1 MREANSPATGFTLVE
16 LMITLVLLGVL
27 IMLAMPTFSAW
38 IQNTRIRTTAESIVN
53 GMQVARSEAVR
64 RNSPVQFVMGVGSS
78 WAVSCVATTPGC
90 PDTNPIQMRATGE
103 GSTASI
109 IVTPSDGLT
118 VVFDSF
124 GTMTTPVPGG
134 GGASV
139 RFDVDVDT
147 AVLAASESRE
157 LRVTVDTGGNIR
169 MCDPNTIAPDPRAC

>member
-1 MREANSPATGFTLVE
+1 MKKMAPPAAGFTLIE
-16 LMITLVLLGVL
+16 LMITIVVLGVL

-53 GMQVARSEAVR
+53 GLQVARGEAVR
-64 RNSPVQFVMGVGSS
+64 RNSSVQFVMGAGSS
-78 WAVSCVATTPGC
+78 WAVSCTVVTPGC
-90 PDTNPIQMRATGE
+90 PDVNPIQMRATGE

-109 IVTPSDGLT
+109 IVTPSNGLT

-124 GTMTTPVPGG
+124 GTMITPVPGV
-134 GGASV
+134 GASV

-157 LRVTVDTGGNIR
+157 LRVTIDTGGNIR
-169 MCDPNTIAPDPRAC
+169 MCDPNTTAPDPRAC

>member
-1 MREANSPATGFTLVE
+1 MKKKAPPVAGFTLIE
-16 LMITLVLLGVL
+16 LMITIVVLGVL

-53 GMQVARSEAVR
+53 GLQVARGEAVR
-64 RNSPVQFVMGVGSS
+64 RNSPIQFVMGAGSS

-103 GSTASI
+103 GSTTSI
-109 IVTPSDGLT
+109 IVTPSNGLT

-124 GTMTTPVPGG
+124 GTMTTPVPGV
-134 GGASV
+134 GASV

-157 LRVTVDTGGNIR
+157 LRVTIDTGGNIR
-169 MCDPNTIAPDPRAC
+169 MCDPNTTAPDPRAC